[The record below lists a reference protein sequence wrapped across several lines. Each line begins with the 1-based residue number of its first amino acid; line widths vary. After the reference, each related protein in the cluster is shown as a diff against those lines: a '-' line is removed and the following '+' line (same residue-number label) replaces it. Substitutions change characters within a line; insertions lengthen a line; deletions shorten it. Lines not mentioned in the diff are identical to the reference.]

1 MLPKNV
7 VHKECKFI
15 GNKIADTITKSNDD
29 NIAKQEPVVE
39 IITPPEKRKEILNKL
54 RKVLKME
61 HYKIS
66 KLLNDSTVCK
76 SGAKNR

>member
-1 MLPKNV
+1 MLPKNI
-7 VHKECKFI
+7 VHKEGKFI
-15 GNKIADTITKSNDD
+15 GNKIADTITKSNDY
-29 NIAKQEPVVE
+29 NIEKQEPVGE

-66 KLLNDSTVCK
+66 KLLNYSTVCK
-76 SGAKNR
+76 FGAKNR